1 MFWTWCKLQPIASEE
16 RCNVGWLWLIR
27 GLMANRTLQLSNYKW
42 HWIPE
47 QECMQHAQLRRKD
60 LIFLMFCSVVFEA
73 QLVTKDYLIWDGT
86 NITFLW
92 CMSSKSS
99 DDDTLFDHCLN
110 SLETMMT
117 CVLFIQFRQCSQI
130 YISQQHKHLM

>member
-86 NITFLW
+86 NITFLCLHVFKELW
-92 CMSSKSS
+92 WWHTVWSLSEFTRDN
-99 DDDTLFDHCLN
+99 DDVCIVYSIPPMLPNLYLT
-110 SLETMMT
+110 TA
-117 CVLFIQFRQCSQI
+117 
-130 YISQQHKHLM
+130 